1 MDNTR
6 LELVLKPCKGF
17 VLPLHQSPTMP
28 TKNCLHCND
37 TFVAPQKELNRGFGK
52 FCSRKCSG
60 AYKHSL
66 PNTAPVTELTCA
78 YCHNTFARLTRNLR
92 SSRSGLHFCNRK
104 CKELGQSLEGGNIKA
119 IQPSHF
125 GLAQGLHSYR
135 DKALKELPNKCN
147 RCGYDKYVG
156 ILKVHHKDR
165 NRTHNTIS
173 NLELLCPNCHDLEHY
188 LNNDGPY
195 SRCKRGVIPFN

>member
-1 MDNTR
+1 M
-6 LELVLKPCKGF
+6 LKPCKGF
-17 VLPLHQSPTMP
+17 VLPVTPIAHMP
-28 TKNCLHCND
+28 IKNCLFCSKEFNA
-37 TFVAPQKELNRGFGK
+37 TQKELNRGFGK

-60 AYKHSL
+60 GYKHSL
-66 PNTAPVTELTCA
+66 PSKAPTTEIVCA
-78 YCHNTFARLTRNLR
+78 YCKETFPIRESHLRKHN
-92 SSRSGLHFCNRK
+92 SRSGLRFCNRL
-104 CKELGQSLEGGNIKA
+104 CKELGQSLEGNIKA

-125 GLAQGLHSYR
+125 GLGCGKYSYR
-135 DKALKELPNKCN
+135 DKALKIYPHRCN

-165 NRTHNTIS
+165 NRNHNNIT

-195 SRCKRGVIPFN
+195 NKL